1 VNNFEV
7 KIWDDE
13 RRFCTFYTV
22 QFEDSDEN
30 ETDKFFIRFDNFP
43 TYESATQALL
53 SFILLSIGDD
63 HGAIDEL
70 LNRYEEEVIGLPV
83 KGRVK
88 LGEFTYNYPDFP
100 LRIYVLKITDEIVVL
115 FNGGIKDGPTNME
128 SSLHHNWV
136 EACEFARRII
146 DGIKDGA
153 VVVDEVNRNLLNGK
167 GTEEIFL

>member
-22 QFEDSDEN
+22 QFEDSEEN
-30 ETDKFFIRFDNFP
+30 ETDKFFLRFENIP
-43 TYESATQALL
+43 TYESDAQALL
-53 SFILLSIGDD
+53 SFILLSIGED

-83 KGRVK
+83 KGTVR
-88 LGEFTYNYPDFP
+88 LGEITYDYPDFP

-115 FNGGIKDGPTNME
+115 FNGGLKDGPTNIT

-136 EACEFARRII
+136 EACEFARKII

-153 VVVDEVNRNLLNGK
+153 VVVDKKNRKLLNEN